1 MLIAAGVL
9 AKTVLGE
16 TCRKLNVFIWWCI
29 ILSYALLDFVLNNA
43 TGLWLFGYYQVSMAY
58 VFLKCFKIN
67 KMFFNVVET

>member
-43 TGLWLFGYYQVSMAY
+43 TGLWLFGY
-58 VFLKCFKIN
+58 F
-67 KMFFNVVET
+67 